1 MLRGM
6 RAGAAVSRSPDVRLA
21 ARDAATRALDA
32 AGLDEAGCLVV
43 AATPEHLDESLE
55 LCEALRDAAGK
66 GAQIVGGA
74 TSAVLVPGDADTEE
88 GPALGVL
95 ALEQR
100 AHLFSFRTDAP
111 DELRVAAQRAGPG
124 ALGVVF
130 ADPAGPVQRLL
141 AALGRD
147 AGKARVAGG
156 GVAVEG
162 GLLLDDDLADAQ
174 AVGAFFPQAG
184 RVAVAQ
190 SHQPIGKPLLVTRAD
205 GRQVIELDSRPAL
218 EALAELADQPGVGGE
233 ALQFV
238 GLGLSPRPG
247 EAFSARGLPLRCAA
261 RRRRGARRPGGGCAD
276 PEGHSVSFTLRDGM
290 GARRTL
296 QQALD
301 RLAPKP
307 PAWGIYFDCASR
319 GSTLYGVD
327 GLDLGLIE
335 KSLGAFPL
343 LSLRNQLRAR
353 PRRRFHGRAP
363 VLRSPAFG
371 GSMKPW
377 PVIVLCAACAS
388 APTRDP
394 AACAA
399 PSDRVE
405 VEQVQIGWNRLDPG
419 EQPPIVDVQR
429 PSRDPRQAETLAN
442 ELLVQCRQGAKMER
456 LQQTYSEVQPG
467 SLVIGAHADVPYKAA
482 ALCLQEN
489 ECALVRSNV
498 AFHVVKR
505 IR

>member
-1 MLRGM
+1 MLCRM

-55 LCEALRDAAGK
+55 LCEALRDAAGR

-74 TSAVLVPGDADTEE
+74 TLAALVPGDADTEE

-141 AALGRD
+141 GALGRD

-174 AVGAFFPQAG
+174 AVGAFFPQPG
-184 RVAVAQ
+184 RVVVAQ
-190 SHQPIGKPLLVTRAD
+190 SHQPIGKPLLVTRSD

-218 EALAELADQPGVGGE
+218 EALAELAEQPGVGGE

-247 EAFSARGLPLRCAA
+247 EAFSADDFLSVALLGVDEEH
-261 RRRRGARRPGGGCAD
+261 GALEAGAPI
-276 PEGHSVSFTLRDGM
+276 PEGHSVCFTLRDGM

-296 QQALD
+296 QHALD
-301 RLAPKP
+301 RLAARP

-319 GSTLYGVD
+319 GSTLYGVN
-327 GLDLGLIE
+327 GLDLGLIQ
-335 KSLGAFPL
+335 KSLGTFPL
-343 LSLRNQLRAR
+343 LSLRTSFELGPAGD
-353 PRRRFHGRAP
+353 FMGVHLFCG
-363 VLRSPAFG
+363 VLLLG
-371 GSMKPW
+371 
-377 PVIVLCAACAS
+377 
-388 APTRDP
+388 
-394 AACAA
+394 
-399 PSDRVE
+399 DR
-405 VEQVQIGWNRLDPG
+405 
-419 EQPPIVDVQR
+419 
-429 PSRDPRQAETLAN
+429 
-442 ELLVQCRQGAKMER
+442 
-456 LQQTYSEVQPG
+456 
-467 SLVIGAHADVPYKAA
+467 
-482 ALCLQEN
+482 
-489 ECALVRSNV
+489 
-498 AFHVVKR
+498 
-505 IR
+505 